1 MSEENTIL
9 REKLKSYENEN
20 TGMGND
26 LDMKQNKID
35 NLERTFA

>member
-1 MSEENTIL
+1 VKSFINEMSEENTIL

-26 LDMKQNKID
+26 LDMK
-35 NLERTFA
+35 